1 MKQEPELIDLFAMF
15 AMVAERITRPATM
28 DSRIAKNAYEL
39 AQAMMQEREKY
50 IKEE

>member
-15 AMVAERITRPATM
+15 AMVAERITRPAAM

-39 AQAMMQEREKY
+39 AEEMMQERKKY
-50 IKEE
+50 VEEQ